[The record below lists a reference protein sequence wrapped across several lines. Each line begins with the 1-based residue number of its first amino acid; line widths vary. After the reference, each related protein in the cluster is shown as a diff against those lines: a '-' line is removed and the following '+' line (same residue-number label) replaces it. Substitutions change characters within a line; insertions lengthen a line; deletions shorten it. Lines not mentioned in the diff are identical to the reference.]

1 MFYSILIPFVGC
13 EINYKVVGRGPAR
26 LNSFTGTCVFDLKR
40 AIKEQSQLPYPPDI
54 IKLSVGK
61 HNEAKKDLDVLED
74 LDENEVFDFKT
85 LCLELGINKRNPI
98 SVELPSK

>member
-54 IKLSVGK
+54 IKLFVGEPDK
-61 HNEAKKDLDVLED
+61 QKDDLDNLAEG
-74 LDENEVFDFKT
+74 L
-85 LCLELGINKRNPI
+85 
-98 SVELPSK
+98 